1 LTVIDRESGVTV
13 WRQIEQTLAD
23 EIRTGQWDEGAR
35 LPTEAEL
42 AARFRVNRHTLRRAI
57 GGLADQGLVRVEQ
70 GRGIFVRENVLE
82 YLVGRR
88 TRFTENVRRVNRS
101 PGGRATTLER
111 MKAEREVAA
120 TLGLRVG
127 AQVVHLGTVGEV
139 DGRPVSYGSHWFPAR
154 LFTRFEEVYRAAGS
168 SSITRVMEAHG
179 YGDYARAV
187 TKVTARMPDA
197 TEADLLQQPRT
208 RPILYVESINVASD
222 GTPVQVSHVRYAA
235 DRFQLVFETPSPA
248 AAGLSAAGPA
258 DIHDI

>member
-1 LTVIDRESGVTV
+1 MTVIDRESGVTV
-13 WRQIEQTLAD
+13 WRQIEQTLAG
-23 EIRTGQWDEGAR
+23 EIRAGLWNEGTR

-57 GGLADQGLVRVEQ
+57 GGLADRGLVRVEQ

-111 MKAEREVAA
+111 MKAGRDVAEA
-120 TLGLRVG
+120 LKLRAG

-139 DGRPVSYGSHWFPAR
+139 DSRPVSCGSHWFPAR
-154 LFTRFEEVYRAAGS
+154 LFARFEEVYRAAGS
-168 SSITRVMEAHG
+168 GSITRVMEAHG
-179 YGDYARAV
+179 YGDYERAV

-197 TEADLLQQPRT
+197 TEAELLHQPRT

-235 DRFQLVFETPSPA
+235 DRFQLVFETPNA
-248 AAGLSAAGPA
+248 AAAGPA